1 LGSEWNAPTDRLR
14 VVYAALACGVVVLD
28 TVGRVVEANAA
39 AENLLGVPLE
49 RMRGQVL
56 SDYIWQPRR
65 PDGSVMPLTERPAM
79 AALRT
84 GRPQRNVTGQ
94 ITRPDGSCRWLQI
107 DAVPVS
113 PTDGTPPHVVVSY
126 IDVTERQEAQD
137 ASRAN
142 EERFRALTEH
152 GNDLV
157 SVVDA
162 TVAFRY
168 VSPSYARVLGYEP
181 GELIGQSGLTIVH
194 PDDVPA
200 LAEALRDIAGAE
212 RTAPV
217 TCRTRHKDGSWRT
230 FDCTIS
236 NRSEDPA
243 IQGWI
248 FNSHDVTERT
258 RAEEALRH
266 SETRY
271 RALAEHATDLVQVLD
286 EGAVC
291 RYASPSHLTILGYRP
306 EDIEGK
312 RVAEFVH
319 PDDLRRLRAAF
330 TWMDGI
336 GEGSDGV
343 ATIQY
348 RRRHA
353 DGSWRTLE
361 AVVNNRLD
369 DPAVRGVIVNS
380 RDITER
386 ARTEE
391 ERRRRARHTA
401 LRADV
406 SAALATSTTL
416 QDMLQRCVDAAV
428 RHFDAALTRIWLLD
442 EKANALELR
451 ASAGLAGALDGPH
464 LRIPVGH
471 LRTGLIARD
480 GRPYLTNDVAS
491 DPHIG
496 ADWVARQGLV
506 AFAGYPFVTEGRVGG
521 VLSLFARR
529 PLDEGTLDALAAV
542 VDMIAQGIERKR
554 AEEALRRQALHDALT
569 DLPNRV
575 LLRDRLDGELR
586 AIQHHQRP
594 LALLLLDLDR
604 FKEVNDTFGHQQGDL
619 LLQEVARRLRDS
631 LRDSDTVARLGGDEF
646 AVLLPDTDARGA
658 VAAAHKLCAALDAP
672 VPIEGHLLH
681 AEASVGI
688 ALCPEHGSDA
698 ATLLSH
704 ADVAMYTAKRQRSGC
719 AVYDALHDPY
729 SPRRLGLI
737 GDLRRAIAQGA
748 LALHY
753 QPKIEV
759 ATGRV
764 RGVEAL
770 VRWPHPRQGLI
781 PPDGFIPLA
790 EETGLIAPLTHWV
803 LDEALRQCHLWH
815 GRGLDLGMAV
825 NLSVWNLH
833 DPTLLE
839 AIARLLETYGVP
851 PAALCLELTESAIMA
866 DTGRAVD
873 ALTRLRA
880 LGVRLAVDDF
890 GTGYSSLAYLKRLP
904 VDELKIDKSFVQRL
918 AEDATDLTVVT
929 SVVGLGHGLGLHV
942 VAEGVEN
949 GAALEL
955 LARLGC
961 DTAQGYHIGR
971 PLPPDKLARL
981 LRAASCTVA

>member
-1 LGSEWNAPTDRLR
+1 MESGRGAPTNRLWA
-14 VVYAALACGVVVLD
+14 VYAALACGVVVLD
-28 TVGRVVEANAA
+28 TAGRVVDANAA
-39 AENLLGVPLE
+39 AADLLGVPLE

-56 SDYIWQPRR
+56 ADYVWRPRR
-65 PDGSVMPLTERPAM
+65 PDGSVIPLAERPAM
-79 AALRT
+79 VALRT

-94 ITRPDGSCRWLQI
+94 ITRPDGTCRWLQI
-107 DAVPVS
+107 DAVPVA
-113 PTDGTPPHVVVSY
+113 PTNGAPAHIVVSY

-152 GNDLV
+152 
-157 SVVDA
+157 
-162 TVAFRY
+162 
-168 VSPSYARVLGYEP
+168 
-181 GELIGQSGLTIVH
+181 
-194 PDDVPA
+194 
-200 LAEALRDIAGAE
+200 
-212 RTAPV
+212 
-217 TCRTRHKDGSWRT
+217 
-230 FDCTIS
+230 
-236 NRSEDPA
+236 
-243 IQGWI
+243 
-248 FNSHDVTERT
+248 
-258 RAEEALRH
+258 
-266 SETRY
+266 
-271 RALAEHATDLVQVLD
+271 ATDLVQVLD
-286 EGAVC
+286 EEAIC

-312 RVAEFVH
+312 RATEFVH
-319 PDDLRRLRAAF
+319 ADDLRRLRAAC
-330 TWMDGI
+330 TRMDEI
-336 GEGSDGV
+336 DRASDDV
-343 ATIQY
+343 ATIEY
-348 RRRHA
+348 RHRHA

-380 RDITER
+380 RDITAR

-391 ERRRRARHTA
+391 GHRRRARHTA

-406 SAALATSTTL
+406 SAALATSSTL
-416 QDMLQRCVDAAV
+416 QDMLQQCVDAVV

-442 EKANALELR
+442 DGANMLELR
-451 ASAGLAGALDGPH
+451 ASAGFTGALDGPRI
-464 LRIPVGH
+464 RIPVGH
-471 LRTGLIARD
+471 FRTGLIARD

-496 ADWVARQGLV
+496 MDCITQQGLV
-506 AFAGYPFVTEGRVGG
+506 AFAGYPFVAEGRVVG

-529 PLDEGTLDALAAV
+529 PLDDGTLDALAGI
-542 VDMIAQGIERKR
+542 VDTIAQGIERKR
-554 AEEALRRQALHDALT
+554 AEEALRHQALHDALT

-586 AIQHHQRP
+586 AIHRHQRP

-646 AVLLPDTDARGA
+646 AVLLPDSDACGA
-658 VAAAHKLCAALDAP
+658 VAAAHKLRAALDAP
-672 VPIEGHLLH
+672 VPIEGHVLH
-681 AEASVGI
+681 VEASVGI
-688 ALCPEHGSDA
+688 ALCPEHGTDA

-704 ADVAMYTAKRQRSGC
+704 ADVAMYAAKRQRSGFT
-719 AVYDALHDPY
+719 VYDALHDPY

-790 EETGLIAPLTHWV
+790 EETGLIAPLTRWV
-803 LDEALRQCHLWH
+803 LEEALQQCHNWWRH
-815 GRGLDLGMAV
+815 GLELSMAV

-833 DPTLLE
+833 DPALPDT
-839 AIARLLETYGVP
+839 IAGLLETYHVP

-866 DTGRAVD
+866 DMERAVD
-873 ALTRLRA
+873 VLTRLRA

-918 AEDATDLTVVT
+918 AEDATDVTVVT

-949 GAALEL
+949 GATLEL

-961 DTAQGYHIGR
+961 DTAQGYHLSR
-971 PLPPDKLARL
+971 PLPPDELARWL
-981 LRAASCTVA
+981 HAAPWAVA